1 VLIGVAVWSPSAVVS
16 DTATAPNAAGLSVVS
31 LNMARETDLEEILA
45 DFRRNPAVAAA
56 DVWLLQEVIHPD
68 GGAKSVA
75 HDLAARLGVNV
86 TSSPAYV
93 GVSCDGLAI
102 LSRYPL
108 ADIHVRRL
116 KNFNLRFRTRSRQ
129 ALAATVQTPFGAVR
143 VYNAHLD
150 TRINARDR
158 VEQLRPVIEDAAGF
172 SGPRLIG
179 GDFNTSNFR
188 WVYNVLPV
196 PMAAFHGRAVYDAM
210 TGQGFT
216 TPFRNVGATFDH
228 LGFQLDWIYV
238 RDLNTRGPRVVPMR
252 FSDHHALVVHV
263 QPAR

>member
-1 VLIGVAVWSPSAVVS
+1 VIPESTSI
-16 DTATAPNAAGLSVVS
+16 NAAPALSVVT
-31 LNMARETDLEEILA
+31 LNMARETNLDKILA
-45 DFRRNPAVAAA
+45 DFRTNPAVEQA

-75 HDLAARLGVNV
+75 HDLAKMLGMHV
-86 TSSPAYV
+86 TSSPAYA
-93 GVSCDGLAI
+93 GISCDGLAI

-108 ADIHVRRL
+108 SDIHVRRL
-116 KNFNLRFRTRSRQ
+116 KSFDLRFRTRSRQ
-129 ALAATVQTPFGAVR
+129 ALAATVQAPFGAVR

-172 SGPRLIG
+172 TGPRLIG

-188 WVYNVLPV
+188 WIYNVLPL
-196 PMAAFHGRAVYDAM
+196 PMGSFHGRAVYNAM
-210 TGQGFT
+210 SAQGFN
-216 TPFRNVGATFDH
+216 TPFRNIGATFDH

-238 RDLNTRGPRVVPMR
+238 RDLDTRNPKVVPLR
-252 FSDHHALVVHV
+252 FSDHHALIVQV
-263 QPAR
+263 QPRY